1 MSITIS
7 STTDSQAEVNAAA
20 GIEAVE
26 EPKTPP
32 AENTPRPQEDPDQD
46 PDDDDDEN
54 GEEEEQPEKP
64 EQPPQ
69 PKKKGGWL
77 RKIEALE
84 RDRGYMARYIEQMEQ
99 ALAQQRAGAPGQQ
112 QQNGHQPQQTTPDG
126 RPSQDQ
132 FESYEQYVEA
142 LTDWKVD
149 KRLMTEREQYA
160 AWMQQQAEQQAVQ
173 GFQQR
178 AGEYV
183 KVAPDYYEAMQAV
196 EHIPVSP
203 ALKVALVESEI
214 GHQVAYEL
222 AKNPAE
228 LARITRLAPVHV
240 AREVGRIEARI
251 EARSAPEPQQKI
263 MPSKAPAPIRPV
275 GQGANGGVSLKLSD
289 DMPYQDWKRV
299 REKQIAA
306 AKRSR

>member
-7 STTDSQAEVNAAA
+7 STTDSQEQVNAAA

-26 EPKTPP
+26 EPKAPP

-46 PDDDDDEN
+46 PDDDDDE
-54 GEEEEQPEKP
+54 EQEEQPEKP
-64 EQPPQ
+64 EQPPV

-112 QQNGHQPQQTTPDG
+112 QQNGHQPQQAPDG

-132 FESYEQYVEA
+132 FETYEAYVEA
-142 LTDWKVD
+142 LTDYKVNQ
-149 KRLMTEREQYA
+149 RLMTEREQYA

-203 ALKVALVESEI
+203 ALKVALVESEL
-214 GHQVAYEL
+214 GHAVAYEL
-222 AKNPAE
+222 AKHPEE

-251 EARSAPEPQQKI
+251 EARSAPEPQQRI

-275 GQGANGGVSLKLSD
+275 GQGANGSGPMKLSD
-289 DMPYQDWKRV
+289 DLPYQDWKRV

>member
-1 MSITIS
+1 MSITVS
-7 STTDSQAEVNAAA
+7 STTDTQEQVNAAA

-26 EPKTPP
+26 EPKAPP
-32 AENTPRPQEDPDQD
+32 AENTPRPPEEDPDQD
-46 PDDDDDEN
+46 PDDEDGD
-54 GEEEEQPEKP
+54 EEEQPEKP
-64 EQPPQ
+64 EQPPV

-112 QQNGHQPQQTTPDG
+112 QQNGHQPQQAPDG
-126 RPSQDQ
+126 RPSQEQ
-132 FESYEQYVEA
+132 FETYEAYVEA
-142 LTDWKVD
+142 LTDYKVNA
-149 KRLMTEREQYA
+149 RLETERKQYA
-160 AWMQQQAEQQAVQ
+160 AWMQQQQEQQTVQ
-173 GFQQR
+173 SFQQR
-178 AGEYV
+178 AAEYNS
-183 KVAPDYYEAMQAV
+183 KVAPDYFEAMANV

-203 ALKVALVESEI
+203 ALKIALVESEL
-214 GHQVAYEL
+214 GHAVAYEL
-222 AKNPAE
+222 AKHPEE

-251 EARSAPEPQQKI
+251 EARNAPEPQQRI

-275 GQGANGGVSLKLSD
+275 GQGANGSGPMKLSD
-289 DMPYQDWKRV
+289 DLPFQDWKRV

-306 AKRSR
+306 TKRR